1 MVQAAVNE
9 RTSFSLEQATAMLPL
24 LRLIVADIQLAHR
37 ELVERR
43 LQLHRL
49 IRRREGKLTQFH
61 DDEFE
66 ETKQDVQT
74 EARQLEAFIAELEKL
89 GVLLRSAEDGIVA
102 FPRSLMAR
110 LPIFAGSL
118 AKKRSA
124 FGMPQMKRLPI
135 VNLSSRCGP
144 NCSSG
149 GSMHR
154 MVLATKHPVKPNT

>member
-102 FPRSLMAR
+102 FPSVINGTFAYLCWQLGEKEIGFWHAADETFADRKSLE
-110 LPIFAGSL
+110 SL
-118 AKKRSA
+118 R
-124 FGMPQMKRLPI
+124 
-135 VNLSSRCGP
+135 
-144 NCSSG
+144 
-149 GSMHR
+149 
-154 MVLATKHPVKPNT
+154 T